1 VGIIA
6 EELGGA
12 GGSIMPSWCSWLASR
27 GRAYDC
33 GEGRRHDPERHPRKL
48 MMRIPVILAAGGVA
62 FLVTTALQAQ
72 KASDERGRVFAETN
86 CARCHAIGTTGESPL
101 VKAPAFRTLHKRYPV
116 ENLEEA
122 LAEGIRTAHPEMP
135 QFEMDPDQINDLL
148 AYLKFLE
155 RND

>member
-1 VGIIA
+1 MIA
-6 EELGGA
+6 EKGA
-12 GGSIMPSWCSWLASR
+12 ATIL
-27 GRAYDC
+27 
-33 GEGRRHDPERHPRKL
+33 ERHPRKL
-48 MMRIPVILAAGGVA
+48 MMRVPVILAAGGVA

-86 CARCHAIGTTGESPL
+86 CARCHAIGTTGDSPL
-101 VKAPAFRTLHKRYPV
+101 AKAPPFRTLHKRYPV

-122 LAEGIRTAHPEMP
+122 FAEGIRTAHPEMP

-155 RND
+155 RTD